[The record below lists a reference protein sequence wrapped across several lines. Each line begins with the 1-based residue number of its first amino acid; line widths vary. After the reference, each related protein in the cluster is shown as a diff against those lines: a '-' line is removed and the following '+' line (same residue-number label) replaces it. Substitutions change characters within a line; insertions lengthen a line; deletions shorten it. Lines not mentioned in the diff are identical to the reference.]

1 MIEKY
6 LKYIGY
12 KKDPKKQPK
21 KEGEEPE
28 TKEVYTPAEDIKVA
42 ERYLEYL
49 KELDHYQKDRRVT
62 IENKNS
68 QLVGQASI
76 VTSIFSLFVP
86 LLIDSFNGIT
96 LYITIPL
103 SLIFMTVLAHYS
115 LTILHAINTL
125 KINKYSYATR
135 RTTTVTKK
143 DRAISEI
150 DFLNEEISDLVYS
163 TNQSAPID
171 NKKGENLIFATRC
184 FEIANFGFAI
194 LTIGILLSTFAIKK
208 ETPEI
213 NVKNLKEFNLNI
225 TETVTNRTINYPKLD
240 SLTVKIDTTGNK
252 LIIKNK

>member
-1 MIEKY
+1 MIGKY
-6 LKYIGY
+6 LKYIGF
-12 KKDPKKQPK
+12 KKVPK
-21 KEGEEPE
+21 KEGEETE
-28 TKEVYTPAEDIKVA
+28 TKEVYTPASDLKVA

-49 KELDHYQKDRRVT
+49 KELDHYQKERRGT

-96 LYITIPL
+96 PWITIPL
-103 SLIFMTVLAHYS
+103 SIIFLTVLAHY
-115 LTILHAINTL
+115 LMTILHAINTL

-135 RTTTVTKK
+135 MTTTVTKK
-143 DRAISEI
+143 LRANSEL

-163 TNQSAPID
+163 TNQSAKVD
-171 NKKGENLIFATRC
+171 NKKGENLILATRC

-194 LTIGILLSTFAIKK
+194 LTVGILISTFVIKK

-213 NVKNLKEFNLNI
+213 NVKNLKEFNLTI
-225 TETVTNRTINYPKLD
+225 PDTMTNQIINYPKVD
-240 SLTVKIDTTGNK
+240 SLTVKIDTTTN
-252 LIIKNK
+252 N